1 MAASLIHRI
10 INLLAALTSA
20 SAVVQFIPTSQIGFL
35 PVDRWATRGGGPNG
49 TLIFESKWGSATA
62 VASSAVNATAAP
74 FPTSVG
80 LVYGT
85 GSSNGYARVAVN
97 GQVITTLNTYAPATN
112 YSNELVIPLKGL
124 PNHPLWVLT
133 VEATGTWQ
141 SGSKDSYIEV
151 VGVNVYFSS

>member
-1 MAASLIHRI
+1 MAVSHWVVLYSLM
-10 INLLAALTSA
+10 LLTLA
-20 SAVVQFIPTSQIGFL
+20 SATHFIPTSQIGFL
-35 PVDRWATRGGGPNG
+35 PADRWSSRGGGPNG

-62 VASSAVNATAAP
+62 VASSAVNATSPP
-74 FPTSVG
+74 FPTSLG

-97 GQVITTLNTYAPATN
+97 GQVITTLNTFAPATN
-112 YSNELVIPLKGL
+112 YTNEFVVQLKGL

-133 VEATGTWQ
+133 VEATGMWQ

-151 VGVNVYFSS
+151 VGVNVYY